1 MKVSEHFD
9 REEFACPCNCG
20 FAVVDAELLAV
31 LEDLREVY
39 ATPIKINSGC
49 RCEKHNK
56 AVGGEDGSKHMQGIA
71 ADIVVS
77 GVSPAKVFQYL
88 TGKYPGKYGI
98 GHYPAGWVHVDVRPT
113 QARWVKV

>member
-9 REEFACPCNCG
+9 REEFECGCGCG
-20 FAVVDAELLAV
+20 FATVDVELLAV
-31 LEDLREVY
+31 LEDLRSVY

-56 AVGGEDGSKHMQGIA
+56 AVGGEEGSKHMQGIA

-77 GVSPAKVFQYL
+77 GVSPAKVYQYL
-88 TGKYPGKYGI
+88 VGKYPGKYGLGLYKSWNHI
-98 GHYPAGWVHVDVRPT
+98 DVRPT
-113 QARWVKV
+113 QARWSKV